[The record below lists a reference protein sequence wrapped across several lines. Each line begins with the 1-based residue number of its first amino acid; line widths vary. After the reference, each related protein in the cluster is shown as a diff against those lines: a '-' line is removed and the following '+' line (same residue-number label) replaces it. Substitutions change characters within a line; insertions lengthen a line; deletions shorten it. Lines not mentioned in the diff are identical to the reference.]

1 MQYLEECVEELMSE
15 PVAVVAVFLVGGMLL
30 LGLG

>member
-1 MQYLEECVEELMSE
+1 MDWLEECVEELMSE
-15 PVAVVAVFLVGGMLL
+15 PVAAVAVFLVGGMLL

>member
-1 MQYLEECVEELMSE
+1 MDWLEECVEELMAE
-15 PVAVVAVFLVGGMLL
+15 PAAALAVFLVGGMLL

>member
-1 MQYLEECVEELMSE
+1 MDWLEECVEELMAE
-15 PVAVVAVFLVGGMLL
+15 PVAAFAVFLVGGMLL